1 MKKVLSV
8 LCMALLA
15 GGMIFTSC
23 TKNWTVTV
31 KANNDAWG
39 TVVGDGS
46 YADGTEATLTATPK
60 DGYSFVT
67 WDDGVKDN
75 PRKVTVTA
83 NVTYTAIFE
92 ALPAEPTVKVAFNG
106 TNYDASAISGKWYS
120 NYEAWAVSAGKT
132 SLSELPIAMF
142 GTYVTSGSASATADA
157 NGHLG
162 DDFAYVEYYEN
173 TYLSD
178 GQNTYGDWWG
188 KNITLNVN
196 AFDATALTVSA
207 KVNGTMFSA
216 LEAFVE
222 DEGAVGVDAASTAPM
237 TVDVI
242 NVKMSSASSAKGDLK
257 KNAAKKLV
265 AVK

>member
-1 MKKVLSV
+1 MKKVLS
-8 LCMALLA
+8 LICMALLA
-15 GGMIFTSC
+15 GGMMLTSC
-23 TKNWTVTV
+23 TKQYTITVQASPAEAGTVTGGGTF
-31 KANNDAWG
+31 NDQV
-39 TVVGDGS
+39 T
-46 YADGTEATLTATPK
+46 TTLTATPNAGYK
-60 DGYSFVT
+60 FVKWQDGT
-67 WDDGVKDN
+67 TQN
-75 PRKVTVTA
+75 PRTITVTA
-83 NVTYTAIFE
+83 NETWTAYFE

-106 TNYDASAISGKWYS
+106 TNYDASEISSKWYS

-142 GTYVTSGSASATADA
+142 ATYVTSGSASATAAA
-157 NGHLG
+157 NGDLG

-178 GQNTYGDWWG
+178 GQNSYGDWWG

-242 NVKMSSASSAKGDLK
+242 NVKMSSAKGDLK